1 VDELKIERLGGLGGF
16 GLPNSAVRS
25 VGVTPLSALSHEDRS
40 QVDTLFG
47 RRSPADTAVADGFRY
62 KLSRR
67 TLHGTETVE
76 VPEADVPE
84 TLKAS
89 VKDELC

>member
-1 VDELKIERLGGLGGF
+1 MDELKIERLGGLGGF
-16 GLPNSAVRS
+16 GLPNSAIRS
-25 VGVTPLSALSHEDRS
+25 VGMTPLSALSQDDRN

-47 RRSPADTAVADGFRY
+47 RTSPADSTVADGFRY
-62 KLSRR
+62 KLSRQ
-67 TLHGTETVE
+67 TPTGTESVE

-89 VKDELC
+89 VKDELR